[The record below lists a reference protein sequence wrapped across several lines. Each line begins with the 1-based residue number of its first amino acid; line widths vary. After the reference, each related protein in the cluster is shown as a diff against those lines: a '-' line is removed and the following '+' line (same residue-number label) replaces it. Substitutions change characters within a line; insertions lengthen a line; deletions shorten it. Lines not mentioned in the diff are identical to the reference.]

1 MRLPQPQHFITVGI
15 PVINPCQSITAPEM
29 LQFMNEIVISNP
41 GPQEKRKR
49 FQKFCR
55 IKLIRPPRN
64 YLPPDIQQS
73 APDDRTEKP

>member
-15 PVINPCQSITAPEM
+15 PVINLCQSITAPEM
-29 LQFMNEIVISNP
+29 LQFMNEMVISNP

-55 IKLIRPPRN
+55 IKLIRHLEIISPR
-64 YLPPDIQQS
+64 YPAIRP
-73 APDDRTEKP
+73 

>member
-29 LQFMNEIVISNP
+29 LQFMNEMVISNP

-55 IKLIRPPRN
+55 IKLIRHLKII
-64 YLPPDIQQS
+64 YPPDIRQY